1 MKEILRNFRRSL
13 NLTQE
18 EFAKSIDVKRGVIA
32 QIEIGKNNPS
42 FEVIQKIKDVYGV
55 NLENFEGKNYNPNYN
70 LKLQNETLVTKN
82 EVEKIIKGN
91 LNDFF
96 HGQDFEVDN
105 KDKRKFEIK
114 ENFLIINELYNKISD
129 EIDYLR
135 VLINI
140 LYKNGYKFTNSEIRE
155 MFFYEKVQ
163 VYIQDIKLERI
174 VITYNEFNKIKEIVN
189 LKIYYYIQLQIFR
202 IKDVLNIDD
211 LLDFEEMFQD
221 EGKKNTS
228 NEL

>member
-18 EFAKSIDVKRGVIA
+18 EFARSIDMKRGVIA

-55 NLENFEGKNYNPNYN
+55 NIENFEGKNYNQNYN
-70 LKLQNETLVTKN
+70 LKSQNETLVTKN

-96 HGQDFEVDN
+96 HGQDFEIDN
-105 KDKRKFEIK
+105 GQDKRRFEVK

-129 EIDYLR
+129 EIDYLN
-135 VLINI
+135 VLVNI
-140 LYKNGYKFTNSEIRE
+140 LYKNGYKFSKSEIRE
-155 MFFYEKVQ
+155 MFFYEKIQ
-163 VYIQDIKLERI
+163 DYIQDIKLER
-174 VITYNEFNKIKEIVN
+174 VLITYSEFNKIKEIVN
-189 LKIYYYIQLQIFR
+189 LKMHYFLYLQIFR
-202 IKDVLNIDD
+202 IKDTLKIEE
-211 LLDFEEMFQD
+211 LLGFEEMFQD
-221 EGKKNTS
+221 EEKQN
-228 NEL
+228 N